1 MSNLLKYKLKG
12 NISRFVSPTA
22 DIISAASANA
32 SYVINFPTDA
42 SSGDMAWVLTGLRS
56 PNSGLV
62 KAGEQYE
69 LRLNSFAFINTSF
82 NVYLG
87 LAKLKSVGPSS
98 QEYEVIS
105 EKIGARTLSGI
116 SNSLIGNDG
125 QSPVIFTFA
134 SDTQFEPDEYLYLM
148 IGVKASDVGGILAT
162 SLMSSPILGYTDYND
177 PLSRVCVAHNFW
189 SRDVNSSFVDSS
201 GILVKTFYLTY
212 GQPSDTSVSRQAFS
226 NYVALASVNDSSA
239 SWNVGVCSAAMT
251 EICLVKK

>member
-12 NISRFVSPTA
+12 SISRFVSPTA
-22 DIISAASANA
+22 GIISAAAASQ
-32 SYVINFPTDA
+32 SYVINFPTEA

-56 PNSGLV
+56 PSSGFV

-98 QEYEVIS
+98 QGYEVIS

-116 SNSLIGNDG
+116 SNSFVGNDG
-125 QSPVIFTFA
+125 ESPVIFTFA
-134 SDTQFEPDEYLYLM
+134 KDSQFEPDEYLYLM
-148 IGVKASDVGGILAT
+148 IGVKASDAGSPAT
-162 SLMSSPILGYTDYND
+162 SLMAAPILGYADYNN

-201 GILVKTFYLTY
+201 GILVETFSIAY
-212 GQPSDTSVSRQAFS
+212 GQPSDTTVARQTFS
-226 NYVALASVNDSSA
+226 NYVANPNISESSV
-239 SWNVGVCSAAMT
+239 SWTVGVCSAAMA